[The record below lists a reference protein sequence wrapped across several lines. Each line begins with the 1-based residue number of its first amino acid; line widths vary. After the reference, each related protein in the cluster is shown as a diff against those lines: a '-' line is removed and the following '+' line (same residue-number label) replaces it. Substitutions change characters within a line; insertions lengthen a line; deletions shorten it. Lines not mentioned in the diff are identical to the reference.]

1 LIAGLKGNPYL
12 IGSDENVS
20 STANTTGS
28 NTSSSTGSPT
38 TGVSGGN
45 RRGCNN
51 DRRNNETKI
60 KRDLHEEISV
70 ERGGEPTFRRTRD
83 VHRETVV
90 YDGGDDDD
98 VVVDTR
104 YIINDTSP
112 AYHVGGTRNPA
123 YDG

>member
-1 LIAGLKGNPYL
+1 MKGNPYL

-20 STANTTGS
+20 SAANTTGS

-38 TGVSGGN
+38 GVS
-45 RRGCNN
+45 RRN

-112 AYHVGGTRNPA
+112 AYHAGGTRNPA